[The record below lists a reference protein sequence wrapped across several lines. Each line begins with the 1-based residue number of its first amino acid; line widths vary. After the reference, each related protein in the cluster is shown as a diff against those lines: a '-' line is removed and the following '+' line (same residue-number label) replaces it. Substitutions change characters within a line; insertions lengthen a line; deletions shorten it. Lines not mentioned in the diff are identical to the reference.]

1 MNKDP
6 IPILPKDTSYLD
18 KELGS
23 GCYYKNVEILDKK
36 VYTWTIP
43 QWSVALDRE
52 KLFSKTFEVGGCKWK
67 LLLFPKGVTRNN
79 IVSVFLYSVN
89 ANDENCPQSWYACS
103 HFGLALANP
112 YEKKIF
118 IKKEAHHRFTTKEND
133 WGFQQF
139 IKTNDLYKVRGNTG
153 KSLIENDTLSVIAY
167 IRVIKDT
174 TGVLWYDF
182 SEWDSK
188 KRTGYVGLKNQ
199 GATCYMNSLLQS
211 LYFIKEYRK
220 ATFEIPTE
228 KEQPCNSVPLALQR
242 VFYNLQH
249 SNSSVDTR
257 ELTNSFGW
265 DTVESFMQHDIQEFN
280 RVLQDNLEDK
290 MKKTKAEG
298 AISNIFKGK
307 MKSYIKCINVDYTS
321 SRVEDYYDIQLNVKG
336 CKNVIQSFDE
346 YIDVETLEGE
356 NKYMAE
362 GYGLQDAQKGVIFQ
376 SFPPVLQLHLKRF
389 EYDFEH
395 DAMVKNNDRFEY
407 PEILNLSKY
416 LENYNNEDLPE
427 NDYILYGVLVHS
439 GDINSGHYCA
449 FIRPKNNDKWYK
461 FDDDNVFPVSS
472 YDVFEENF
480 GGKSIY
486 KSNSNITNRYTNA
499 YMLIYIRKSEID
511 TILAPFSEDDIPKHI
526 GERIT
531 KEQEELKKRKE
542 QLENERKSLIIH
554 ILTDEIISHHPGFDL
569 CNINH
574 SYLPLTTIPGI
585 QILKTATFKEFIDKV
600 QSKYRYSKNHFR
612 LWEINYRPNETF
624 RVSKVVQCQDENK
637 KMEEIFKPN
646 NEYYHGP
653 IIKYLYMEIA
663 DPNNL
668 KSYNEPFLP
677 LELYPNQCLVFLKYF
692 DIHKKKLTIIQKF
705 TIEDIEKPLIHYV
718 PLFNEIADLPVNT
731 SLNIYEETY
740 PSMIDLLNQNHS
752 LKKLEIVDGDI
763 LCFEKKYSDNQENK
777 KHTKNQMIIPQYFD
791 KLLNQK
797 IVTFINLSQDEE
809 TKIDDVHLT
818 LYSDTTYKEMSEML
832 GDRIQQDP
840 ENFQFITYS
849 THQQIRYLPNNPL
862 DKFLEPNENVLFY
875 TILSIP
881 LKEYEN
887 IIIIPV
893 DELTAK
899 HQIKKSHNV
908 MIYSDATY
916 RDLYES
922 IYKELG
928 YELLRDAHGNYHCYA
943 RKPSDYE
950 SKELDIKSKGKEED
964 EEEED
969 EEEEDDDDDSFISCD
984 EVLMTKRIYCTCE
997 NRVLTI
1003 IKPDDYMS
1011 IRNHPRDVKINY
1023 YVEDIPLTEQ
1033 NKKSESNKL
1042 VSAVYFDKIIENL
1055 HGIPFPFEIN
1065 ENETYGDLKKRL
1077 FKNISLS
1084 NKELN
1089 EENVYLVNKDS
1100 QLLQYDD
1107 DDVPD
1112 EYVAIGYDC
1121 PDRTLMH
1128 FLSDKGLKINS

>member
-6 IPILPKDTSYLD
+6 ILPILPKDTSYLD

-23 GCYYKNVEILDKK
+23 GCYYKNVEIMDKK

-43 QWSVALDRE
+43 QWSIALDRE

-67 LLLFPKGVTRNN
+67 LLLFPRGVTKNN

-89 ANDENCPQSWYACS
+89 ANDEECPENWYACS

-112 YEKKIF
+112 KDKKIF
-118 IKKEAHHRFTTKEND
+118 IKKEAHHRFTIKEND

-139 IKTNDLYKVRGNTG
+139 IKTNDLYKARGSTG
-153 KSLIENDTLSVIAY
+153 KSLIEDDTLLIIAY

-211 LYFIKEYRK
+211 LYFINLYRK
-220 ATFEIPTE
+220 ATFKIPTE

-242 VFYNLQH
+242 VFYNLQY

-290 MKKTKAEG
+290 MKKTKADG
-298 AISNIFKGK
+298 AISDLFKGK

-321 SRVEDYYDIQLNVKG
+321 SRIEDYYDIQLNVKG

-362 GYGLQDAQKGVIFQ
+362 GYGLQDAKKGVIFQ
-376 SFPPVLQLHLKRF
+376 NFPPVLQLHLKRF
-389 EYDFEH
+389 EYDFIH
-395 DAMVKNNDRFEY
+395 DAMIKNNDRFEY
-407 PEILNLSKY
+407 PEYINLSKY
-416 LENYNNEDLPE
+416 LENYNGKDLPE
-427 NDYILYGVLVHS
+427 NEYILYGVLVHS

-449 FIRPKNNDKWYK
+449 FIRPENNDKWYK
-461 FDDDNVFPVSS
+461 FDDDNVFPVTS

-486 KSNSNITNRYTNA
+486 KSSLSITNRYTNA
-499 YMLIYIRKSEID
+499 YMLIYIRKCEID
-511 TILAPFSEDDIPKHI
+511 TILAPLTENDIPKHI
-526 GERIT
+526 GEQIR
-531 KEQEELKKRKE
+531 KEQEELQERKK

-554 ILTDEIISHHPGFDL
+554 ILTDDIISEHIGFDL

-574 SYLPLTTIPGI
+574 SYLPLTSVPNI
-585 QILKTATFKEFIDKV
+585 QILKTATYKEFINMV
-600 QSKYRYSKNHFR
+600 QIKYRYSKNHFR
-612 LWEINYRPNETF
+612 LWELNYRPNETF
-624 RVSKVVQCQDENK
+624 RVSRIIKCSNENK

-646 NEYYHGP
+646 NGNYCGP

-663 DPNNL
+663 DPYVI
-668 KSYNEPFLP
+668 KSCNEPFLP
-677 LELYPNQCLVFLKYF
+677 SELYPNQCLVFLKYF
-692 DIHKKKLTIIQKF
+692 DINEKKLTKVKKF
-705 TIEDIEKPLIHYV
+705 TIEDINKPLLHYV
-718 PLFNEIADLPVNT
+718 PLLNEIADLPVNT

-752 LKKLEIVDGDI
+752 LKNLEIVDGDI
-763 LCFEKKYSDNQENK
+763 LCFEKKLPDYQNIDQNL
-777 KHTKNQMIIPQYFD
+777 MIIPQYFD

-797 IVTFINLSQDEE
+797 LVTFINLSQDE
-809 TKIDDVHLT
+809 DDESKFDDIQ
-818 LYSDTTYKEMSEML
+818 LYLYNDTTYKEMSEML
-832 GDRIQQDP
+832 GERIKRDP
-840 ENFQFITYS
+840 ENLQFITYS
-849 THQQIRYLPNNPL
+849 THQQIRYIPHQTLER
-862 DKFLEPNENVLFY
+862 FLEPNENALYYNV
-875 TILSIP
+875 LSIS
-881 LKEYEN
+881 LKDYEN
-887 IIIIPV
+887 ICVLSV
-893 DELTAK
+893 DELTPR
-899 HQIKKSHNV
+899 HQIKKSHNI
-908 MIYSDATY
+908 MIYNDASN
-916 RDLYES
+916 RDLFES

-928 YELLRDAHGNYHCYA
+928 YELIRDQQGNYHCFT
-943 RKPSDYE
+943 
-950 SKELDIKSKGKEED
+950 SKESQDNKD
-964 EEEED
+964 D
-969 EEEEDDDDDSFISCD
+969 NDVDDDDDDDINYENCD
-984 EVLMTKRIYCTCE
+984 EVLSTKRIYCTCE
-997 NRVLTI
+997 SRVLKI
-1003 IKPDDYMS
+1003 VKPDDDK
-1011 IRNHPRDVKINY
+1011 IFNDHPKDAKINY
-1023 YVEDIPLTEQ
+1023 YVEDIQYEDEEDMYEP
-1033 NKKSESNKL
+1033 KRM
-1042 VSAVYFDKIIENL
+1042 VSVVYFDNVIENL
-1055 HGIPFPFEIN
+1055 HGIPFPFEIQ
-1065 ENETYGDLKKRL
+1065 ENEIFGDLKRRL
-1077 FKNISLS
+1077 FKSLS
-1084 NKELN
+1084 ISTKELN
-1089 EENVYLVNKDS
+1089 ENNVYLINEEY

-1112 EYVAIGYDC
+1112 EFVAIGYDC

-1128 FLSDKGLKINS
+1128 LLSDKGLKINS